1 MSTDL
6 FLYKKRVNKMGTSDK
21 KVIVY
26 YFMYILYRFLLY
38 GIIFRDIWEILN
50 VIWDILIDIYIINNF
65 VLLIFLIAY
74 VAQPNVGKITK
85 K

>member
-1 MSTDL
+1 MET
-6 FLYKKRVNKMGTSDK
+6 NDK

-26 YFMYILYRFLLY
+26 YSMHILYRFLLY
-38 GIIFRDIWEILN
+38 GMNILIYSIIFRDIWEILN